1 MELAIAD
8 VEGDHPRGAALQQAV
23 REPSGR
29 GSHVEAVP
37 VPRIE
42 REQLECVREL
52 LAAPRD
58 ESWWPLDLEHDGLVE
73 LRTRLV
79 VAGDEP
85 GDDECLRLA
94 AGLCEATLYEEEIEP
109 LLLHRRRVEAAAWYT
124 CGMERKGEQGTLNEL
139 EEQIVLGTTELIIRR
154 PADVESLIDE
164 ERFADREFLPYWAEL
179 WPSGLAL
186 ARFVAGLDLRGNDVL
201 ELGCGLAL
209 PSLAAALAGAAVTAT
224 DWAPESIDLIRRN
237 AHANGLSI
245 AAQELDWAAPV
256 DLDRYHVVLAA
267 DVLYEERNAEPLL
280 RLLDDAVA
288 PGGVALF
295 ADPGR
300 RHAQAFFD
308 RARGS
313 GWSLELTAT
322 DELPSGSMVRLS
334 RSAG

>member
-1 MELAIAD
+1 
-8 VEGDHPRGAALQQAV
+8 
-23 REPSGR
+23 
-29 GSHVEAVP
+29 
-37 VPRIE
+37 
-42 REQLECVREL
+42 
-52 LAAPRD
+52 
-58 ESWWPLDLEHDGLVE
+58 
-73 LRTRLV
+73 
-79 VAGDEP
+79 
-85 GDDECLRLA
+85 
-94 AGLCEATLYEEEIEP
+94 
-109 LLLHRRRVEAAAWYT
+109 
-124 CGMERKGEQGTLNEL
+124 MERKGEQGTLNEL